1 MSNGFTLEQ
10 FINPPKKARLMFE
23 AVIGYVHEKI
33 DPGSLTVQ
41 DITARAG
48 VGQGTGYEYF
58 SSKAELIALA
68 LFFDYGLRILELQEL
83 LEKKKNFEEKMLG
96 LLDWLHDNK
105 SYHMTFVKM
114 IQISAGDEGVC
125 QMLQTRI
132 PQDVFDG
139 MHSYLMEEGDALME
153 EGYEQGYFAET
164 DKVKRRLA
172 LAGMVVNLVL
182 TLHGDEKK
190 ESSFFIMDY
199 KDMRQYA
206 YTTLIKTLS

>member
-48 VGQGTGYEYF
+48 VGKGTAYEYF
-58 SSKAELIALA
+58 SSKEELIALA

-153 EGYEQGYFAET
+153 EGYEQGYFAAT
-164 DKVKRRLA
+164 DTVKRRLA

>member
-48 VGQGTGYEYF
+48 VGKGTAYEYF
-58 SSKAELIALA
+58 SSKEELIALA

-139 MHSYLMEEGDALME
+139 MHSYVMEEGDALME

>member
-48 VGQGTGYEYF
+48 VGKGTAYEYF
-58 SSKAELIALA
+58 SSKEELIALA

-96 LLDWLHDNK
+96 LLDWLHDDK

>member
-48 VGQGTGYEYF
+48 VGKGTAYEYF
-58 SSKAELIALA
+58 SSKEELIALA

-182 TLHGDEKK
+182 TLHGDEKT